1 MWTTT
6 RPRPGMHHAF
16 PSFKADFHVPPTGAG
31 SFSSIRVPFSDFSVD
46 WSEYTGSCS
55 TRDPTGTQHVCCSAA
70 HPEVCPQAT
79 HLSSVRSLSVWAEGV
94 EGDFDLEIQSIGA
107 GP

>member
-1 MWTTT
+1 MP
-6 RPRPGMHHAF
+6 RPRPPVDAEGYSRAV
-16 PSFKADFHVPPTGAG
+16 FHKRANYDGWARPEV
-31 SFSSIRVPFSDFSVD
+31 V
-46 WSEYTGSCS
+46 
-55 TRDPTGTQHVCCSAA
+55 DPTGTQHVCCSAA
-70 HPEVCPQAT
+70 HPEGCPQAT